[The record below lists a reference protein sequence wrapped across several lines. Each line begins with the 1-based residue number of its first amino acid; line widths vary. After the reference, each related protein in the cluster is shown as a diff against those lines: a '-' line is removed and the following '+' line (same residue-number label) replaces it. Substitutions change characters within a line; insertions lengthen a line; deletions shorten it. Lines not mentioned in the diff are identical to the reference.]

1 MNKNKKAE
9 MGMGTLIL
17 FIAMILVAAVAAG
30 VLIST
35 TGSLQNKALATGKAT
50 TAQVGTAMEA
60 VEVFAEDAS
69 SSNNLEDFYETI
81 RLTSGSE
88 DIRFNDLLLTVSL
101 SDQSANYAYNSS
113 IDCDTVSNVT
123 YGVGFGVKY
132 PISATTGH
140 QDGYLVKGD
149 VAQICFEAPRSV
161 NESEDIKL
169 TLIPRVGSPLVV
181 DTTLPDLMVDK
192 RITVFP

>member
-1 MNKNKKAE
+1 
-9 MGMGTLIL
+9 MGMGTLIV

-60 VEVFAEDAS
+60 VDVYGEDAS

-88 DIRFNDLLLTVSL
+88 DIRFTDLLLTASL
-101 SDQSANYAYNSS
+101 SDQSANYEYNSS
-113 IDCDTVSNVT
+113 IVCSSGVT
-123 YGVGFGVKY
+123 YGAGFGITY
-132 PISATTGH
+132 QISATTGH

-149 VAQICFEAPRSV
+149 VAQICFATPREV
-161 NESEDIKL
+161 NESEDVKFSL
-169 TLIPRVGSPLVV
+169 VPRVGSPLVV
-181 DTTLPDLMVDK
+181 EAMLPDLMVDK
-192 RITVFP
+192 RISIFP